1 MCSAPRATAP
11 AQFKGTVLVLLV
23 FCNLMIAR
31 DQEHVKLCVYVCVRY
46 GTCPSN
52 WQFTKVFS

>member
-23 FCNLMIAR
+23 FCNLMIAP
-31 DQEHVKLCVYVCVRY
+31 DQEYVKLCVYVTVLVPRT
-46 GTCPSN
+46 GSLR
-52 WQFTKVFS
+52 KFSHRK